1 VNFENSPVAI
11 TYHPCAVQYLR
22 RVGPPVA
29 NNLDVGDVDFFDPA
43 INDCPYPAYATLR
56 NEAPVWWDPRTA
68 MYVVSRYEDV
78 KMVLLDTERFSSVRP
93 SRRLGPLGEAVQTMY
108 LEQGW
113 VPAATLAGR
122 DDPNHKQMRTLF
134 NHAYRPNRIRTL
146 EPLIDSF
153 SNQLIDAF
161 CNDGYCDFVRQFA
174 VPLPLQVIAVQV
186 GANVDDIWRIKSWT
200 DAWVQRLGL
209 MQAPDEVIWSTRMEI
224 EAQHYFQPIFD
235 RLRVEPND
243 TLLSDLV
250 NTVIP
255 EWGRPLTN
263 EELHA
268 EMMAD
273 TFVGGSETTTNALS
287 GGIRLLIEHPEQ
299 WRLLKS
305 DPGRYLPILVEEV
318 LRLESPVQA
327 LFRTAVID
335 LTLHGVDIKAG
346 SMISIRYGAANRDEA
361 VFDDAA
367 KFDLERSDYR
377 QHVSFGHGVHHC
389 LGAPL
394 ARRELLHGF
403 RALVERLDE
412 LWFVDGVNDFAIAPN
427 YSLRALKQL
436 QIGFRR
442 TA

>member
-1 VNFENSPVAI
+1 MSGGSQPEGSQQDI
-11 TYHPCAVQYLR
+11 
-22 RVGPPVA
+22 G
-29 NNLDVGDVDFFDPA
+29 GVDFFNPT

-56 NEAPVWWDPRTA
+56 NVAPVWQDPRTA
-68 MYVVSRYEDV
+68 MYVLSRYEDV

-93 SRRLGPLGEAVQTMY
+93 SRRLGAVGEAVQTMY
-108 LEQGW
+108 REQGW

-153 SNQLIDAF
+153 SHQLIDAF
-161 CNDGYCDFVRQFA
+161 CDDGQCDFVSQFA

-186 GANVDDIWRIKSWT
+186 GANVDDIWRIKAWT

-209 MQAPDEVIWSTRMEI
+209 MQTPEEVMWSTQMEI

-250 NTVIP
+250 NTAIP

-287 GGIRLLIEHPEQ
+287 GGVRLLIEHPEQ
-299 WRLLKS
+299 WHLLKS
-305 DPGRYLPILVEEV
+305 EPEKYLPVLVEEV

-327 LFRTAVID
+327 LFRTAAVD

-346 SMISIRYGAANRDEA
+346 SIISIRYGAANRDDRLFHNAE
-361 VFDDAA
+361 

-403 RALVERLDE
+403 RAI
-412 LWFVDGVNDFAIAPN
+412 VDRVDDLYFIDGLNDFAIAPN
-427 YSLRALKQL
+427 YSLRALNQL
-436 QIGFRR
+436 HIGFRS